1 MTETKEA
8 IELLESILKP
18 LRACEPQCKLN
29 INVSKLEE
37 VIALLRTAQEPKC
50 KTCGG
55 LKKSLEYAKAC
66 PECGCEEIVN
76 EGLLGEK
83 SRQCAKCG
91 QDWWLDVKYAIGLE
105 SCTDCPPQKQP
116 DICSHCDKEIDTS
129 SEGILTDGGEL
140 LCMECQEPT
149 EQPNCEGC
157 EFFKHNNKYEHC
169 WRYTQLTSVC
179 KLRQDKEQPPAN
191 ELTTWLRKTIS
202 GDRYEKGDPELQ
214 AKVFEA
220 CNRLDK
226 AEADI
231 KSQKGHIVQLKARS
245 KERDIYVV
253 EIGKMQDK
261 IEQLEA
267 KLEAKDELLFA
278 YESVNAPV
286 NPLLAIN
293 KDLRTACET
302 LLREAFRETDRLTWA
317 AGIVKQ
323 AEVAITKAKQS

>member
-1 MTETKEA
+1 MTEQNVCDGCGKE
-8 IELLESILKP
+8 IDTSSEGILTESGELLCMK
-18 LRACEPQCKLN
+18 C
-29 INVSKLEE
+29 
-37 VIALLRTAQEPKC
+37 QEPC
-50 KTCGG
+50 TTCGG
-55 LKKSLEYAKAC
+55 SSIKKPKDGC
-66 PECGCEEIVN
+66 GEC
-76 EGLLGEK
+76 L
-83 SRQCAKCG
+83 
-91 QDWWLDVKYAIGLE
+91 AIDGN
-105 SCTDCPPQKQP
+105 CQADCPCPDCTAQKQP